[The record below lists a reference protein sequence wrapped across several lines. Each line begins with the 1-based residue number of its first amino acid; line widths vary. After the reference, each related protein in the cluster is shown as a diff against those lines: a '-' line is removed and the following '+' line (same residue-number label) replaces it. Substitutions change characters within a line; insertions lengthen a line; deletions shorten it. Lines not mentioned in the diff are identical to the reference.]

1 MKKKIITLAA
11 CIMVLTPLVAQV
23 GVNTTTPQGTFHVDG
38 AKDNPTVGNPDPTQ
52 QSNDFVVTNTGSIG
66 VGTVTPSSKVEINSG
81 TANTS
86 GLKFSNMNA
95 TTPITTGAAP
105 LGVNASGEVV
115 VATGSGTGG
124 TNIYNSDGT
133 LSSYRTITNPSGLN
147 LVGGGPF
154 SIKHAN
160 SNEFNFLVQPFNGSV
175 YVSSLGS
182 STPLTVTGR
191 SAGTTGS
198 SGVFASLD
206 ISNAAVMGTTLASS
220 LKIYPG
226 FASNGT
232 VGMSGY
238 PNYVTFVT
246 GTDAPGMPTFDFNG
260 KTRAI
265 QTETLSDRRLKD
277 NIKDL
282 NEYGI
287 AEVLKMQPRRY
298 TLKGSGTP
306 DIGFIAQE
314 LKEIT
319 PEIVHGEGKEIL
331 AVEYGKIS
339 LILVNAIKEQQTM
352 IKSQQTMI
360 KSLQDEVESL
370 KTKIQK

>member
-1 MKKKIITLAA
+1 MGITLA
-11 CIMVLTPLVAQV
+11 
-23 GVNTTTPQGTFHVDG
+23 
-38 AKDNPTVGNPDPTQ
+38 
-52 QSNDFVVTNTGSIG
+52 SN
-66 VGTVTPSSKVEINSG
+66 
-81 TANTS
+81 
-86 GLKFSNMNA
+86 
-95 TTPITTGAAP
+95 
-105 LGVNASGEVV
+105 
-115 VATGSGTGG
+115 
-124 TNIYNSDGT
+124 
-133 LSSYRTITNPSGLN
+133 
-147 LVGGGPF
+147 
-154 SIKHAN
+154 
-160 SNEFNFLVQPFNGSV
+160 
-175 YVSSLGS
+175 
-182 STPLTVTGR
+182 
-191 SAGTTGS
+191 
-198 SGVFASLD
+198 
-206 ISNAAVMGTTLASS
+206 

-246 GTDAPGMPTFDFNG
+246 GTDALGMPTFDFNG

-352 IKSQQTMI
+352 IKNQQTMI